1 MKGFQ
6 IKTLPGL
13 FCWLLAILLLAGP
26 VGAQQPPAQ
35 VGGELPEKAVR
46 QIKAMLT
53 AKAQRT
59 DGQRKVSSQLLD
71 AAASSQLPDTA
82 VSAQQPRGPAAAA
95 GQQAADLDGSPG
107 PEPEPERVTVDIRAD
122 VTPVVLARIRTLG
135 GTVIHSVPKYRAI
148 RAQLP
153 LASVARLAEL
163 AAVRSIRPADEAVLR
178 KDDTSEGDAAHRA
191 NSARTTHG
199 VDGTGIGIG
208 VISNGVRSLAD
219 RQASGDLPARVTVL
233 PGQEGWGDEGT
244 ALLEIVHD
252 LAPGAELYFA
262 TGRGGQARMAENIE
276 ALCEAGA
283 NVIVDDIGYTVEA
296 AFQDDILA
304 KGVNAA
310 VTDGCFFFSAGGN
323 DGNLTDGTSGV
334 WEGDYAAGSALVVDG
349 ETLGVRHDFGGGVE
363 ANEVSGFRVRA
374 IVLQWGRPAGR
385 FSERLRLVPGQ

>member
-53 AKAQRT
+53 TKAQRT
-59 DGQRKVSSQLLD
+59 AAQRKVSSQLLD
-71 AAASSQLPDTA
+71 AAASSQLPAAAASSQLLDAA

-107 PEPEPERVTVDIRAD
+107 PEPKPERVTVDIRAD

-135 GTVIHSVPKYRAI
+135 GTVINSVPKYRAI

-153 LASVARLAEL
+153 LASVARLAAL
-163 AAVRSIRPADEAVLR
+163 AAVQSIRPADEAVLR

-233 PGQEGWGDEGT
+233 PGQEGRGDEGT

-252 LAPGAELYFA
+252 LAPGHNSISRRARAAKRGWRRTSRHSARPVRTSSSTISA
-262 TGRGGQARMAENIE
+262 TPWRRPSR
-276 ALCEAGA
+276 
-283 NVIVDDIGYTVEA
+283 T
-296 AFQDDILA
+296 
-304 KGVNAA
+304 
-310 VTDGCFFFSAGGN
+310 
-323 DGNLTDGTSGV
+323 TS
-334 WEGDYAAGSALVVDG
+334 
-349 ETLGVRHDFGGGVE
+349 
-363 ANEVSGFRVRA
+363 
-374 IVLQWGRPAGR
+374 
-385 FSERLRLVPGQ
+385 